1 MHILVL
7 GGCNDENEFLDNYT
21 KERCDKVITIINH
34 SDENNSIKKVHLS
47 GGMNEN
53 FNKSNSNHSEICKN
67 YILSKV
73 NFNNFILHSENNS
86 TIDEAI
92 YFGKYFENIIDDIII
107 ISNDWHIERVKYLFN
122 KTFKFY
128 NVTNFKFISIKS
140 NNLKLKE
147 ENEIKIQQLINKPYG
162 LWKEWLVNNYYEK
175 FVTLRLVEKNKN
187 DGITIVDMRNENNQ
201 YFFNTD
207 KFYWDSFKNIFYEK
221 YFSNEIPPYFI
232 TLDDDIVGFIGCK
245 TTEKNV
251 NDIGIMMFQKYQGKG
266 LGKISLKKFI
276 KVFNEKYNINK
287 DKTIVSQILKTNI
300 GSYKIFVNN
309 YFIVDEN
316 KTTEENYY
324 LTYNIAN

>member
-1 MHILVL
+1 MNVIKQLIKYIVMHILVL

-92 YFGKYFENIIDDIII
+92 YFGKYFENIIDNIII
-107 ISNDWHIERVKYLFN
+107 FSNDWHIERVKYLFN

-140 NNLKLKE
+140 NNLKLK
-147 ENEIKIQQLINKPYG
+147 
-162 LWKEWLVNNYYEK
+162 
-175 FVTLRLVEKNKN
+175 
-187 DGITIVDMRNENNQ
+187 
-201 YFFNTD
+201 
-207 KFYWDSFKNIFYEK
+207 
-221 YFSNEIPPYFI
+221 
-232 TLDDDIVGFIGCK
+232 
-245 TTEKNV
+245 
-251 NDIGIMMFQKYQGKG
+251 
-266 LGKISLKKFI
+266 
-276 KVFNEKYNINK
+276 
-287 DKTIVSQILKTNI
+287 
-300 GSYKIFVNN
+300 
-309 YFIVDEN
+309 
-316 KTTEENYY
+316 
-324 LTYNIAN
+324 

>member
-1 MHILVL
+1 MHIVVL
-7 GGCNDENEFLDNYT
+7 GGCNDKNNLLDIYT
-21 KERCDKVITIINH
+21 KERCDRTIDTISNLNS
-34 SDENNSIKKVHLS
+34 SDIKVHLS

-53 FNKSNSNHSEICKN
+53 FNKSNTNHSEICKN

-92 YFGKYFENIIDDIII
+92 NFGKCFENNVEEILI

-128 NVTNFKFISIKS
+128 NIQNYKFISIES

-147 ENEIKIQQLINKPYG
+147 QNKVKVNQLINKPYG
-162 LWKEWLVNNYYEK
+162 IWKDWLVNNYYEK
-175 FVTLRLVEKNKN
+175 FVTLRLVEKNDT
-187 DGITIVDMRNENNQ
+187 DGITIVNMRNENNK

-207 KFYWDSFKNIFYEK
+207 KFYWESFKNIFYEK

-232 TLDDDIVGFIGCK
+232 ILDDDIVGFIGCK
-245 TTEKNV
+245 TTKPNI
-251 NDIGIMMFQKYQGKG
+251 NDIGIMMFKKYQSKG
-266 LGKISLKKFI
+266 IGKISLKKFVKI
-276 KVFNEKYNINK
+276 FNEKYNINK
-287 DKTIVSQILKTNI
+287 NKTIVSQILKTNI

-309 YFIVDEN
+309 WFILDEN
-316 KTTEENYY
+316 KSTEENYY
-324 LTYNIAN
+324 LTYNIAD